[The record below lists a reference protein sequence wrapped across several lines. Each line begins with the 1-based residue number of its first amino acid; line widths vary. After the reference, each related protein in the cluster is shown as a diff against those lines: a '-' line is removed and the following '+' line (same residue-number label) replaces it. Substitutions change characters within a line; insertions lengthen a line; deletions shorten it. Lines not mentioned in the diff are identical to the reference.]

1 MNPRR
6 EKWSSYLLQ
15 LGSLTH
21 SPQTPIHNSPSK
33 RLASSPMSLSYE
45 SDSSQ
50 ILSQDSTGEMFLNR
64 ENRGQIV
71 SKFNENLP
79 QRGPFQKSSSLPLGR
94 RCQVQL
100 KNLADFSNLLESY
113 RYMFTPLEERAK
125 AIEDHLLA
133 IQEQMMQSTNLTEL
147 SPLGIPSQSSVWVC
161 GRVCKDAEEG
171 KINATSVI
179 LQGSRLESAGKRVL
193 LNLTDIPQLS
203 LFPGQ
208 IILAEGNNPG
218 GREFYAKRII
228 EGIPRPLP
236 KTSPQKLMEYHHSS
250 YYQNGSGLKVF
261 IASGPFTTT
270 DNLHYQP
277 LDQLFELIISQKPD
291 LVILIGPFVDASQ
304 PLIQNAD
311 RRLFAQNDDGSV
323 VYGTEHNA
331 TNELIFIEKII
342 RDGLNPYFGAE
353 DNLPS
358 NIVLVPSLQDAHQ
371 DCVYPQP
378 PFQNTIH
385 TTTIGDRQKPFD
397 DPREMNEIEI
407 PFSKDNDPMKRIYLA
422 PNPCMLR

>member
-1 MNPRR
+1 VR
-6 EKWSSYLLQ
+6 KIQISFWSH
-15 LGSLTH
+15 SLT
-21 SPQTPIHNSPSK
+21 QTPIHNSPSK
-33 RLASSPMSLSYE
+33 RLASSPMSLSYD

-50 ILSQDSTGEMFLNR
+50 ILSLSQDSTGEVFLNR
-64 ENRGQIV
+64 ENRGQVV
-71 SKFNENLP
+71 SKLNETLP

-100 KNLADFSNLLESY
+100 KNLSDFSNLLESY

-125 AIEDHLLA
+125 SVEDHLSAL
-133 IQEQMMQSTNLTEL
+133 QEQMMASIELTEL
-147 SPLGIPSQSSVWVC
+147 SSLGTPSQSSVWVC

-193 LNLTDIPQLS
+193 LNLTDIAQYS

-208 IILAEGNNPG
+208 IILVEGNNPS
-218 GREFYAKRII
+218 GREFYAKRIL

-236 KTSPQKLMEYHHSS
+236 KTSPQKLLEYHHSS

-277 LDQLFELIISQKPD
+277 LDQLFELIIAQKPD
-291 LVILIGPFVDASQ
+291 LVLLIGPFVDSSQ

-311 RRLFAQNDDGSV
+311 RRLFSQNDDGSV

-331 TNELIFIEKII
+331 TNELIFIEKIL
-342 RDGLNPYFGAE
+342 RDGLTPYFDAE
-353 DNLPS
+353 ENLPS

-371 DCVYPQP
+371 ECVYPQP
-378 PFQNTIH
+378 PFKKTIH
-385 TTTIGDRQKPFD
+385 TTTIGDRLKPYD
-397 DPREMNEIEI
+397 DPREINEIEI
-407 PFSKDNDPMKRIYLA
+407 PFSKDSDPMKRIFLA
-422 PNPCMLR
+422 PNPCMLK